1 MRISTS
7 MVFNQGYVGIQG
19 NQYNL
24 TKLQEQLSAQ
34 KRVVVPSDDP
44 VASAQMLEVSQS
56 DGRTNQFVKN
66 GDTVESTLAIS
77 ETSLS
82 SANDLLSNLKT
93 LAIQAGNASL
103 DNSQLTMIQ
112 SEVKERFQQL
122 LSYANAT
129 DGRGN
134 YLYGGNA
141 IDNPP
146 FVADS
151 SLNVTYNGDT
161 GRRDVQISDA
171 RQVPITEVGS
181 AVYGDAISNT
191 AVFDNVRDLYN
202 LLGQNPRPATYTTQ
216 LNTIM
221 SGLDS
226 AQVRLSTTEASI
238 GSRRSEN
245 ETLQS
250 VGQDLDVQYQTRLSN
265 LDGLDLA
272 KTISDFTLAQTALQ
286 YSQLTFQKVSS
297 LSLFNYLS

>member
-7 MVFNQGYVGIQG
+7 MVFNQGYSGIQG

-24 TKLQEQLSAQ
+24 AKLQEQLSTQ

-82 SANDLLSNLKT
+82 SANDLISNLKS

-112 SEVKERFQQL
+112 AEVKERFQQL

-146 FVADS
+146 FVTDS

-181 AVYGDAISNT
+181 AVYGDANSNT
-191 AVFDNVRDLYN
+191 AVFDNLRDLYN
-202 LLGQNPRPATYTTQ
+202 LLGQNPSPANYTTQ
-216 LNTIM
+216 LNSIM
-221 SGLDS
+221 SGLDA

-286 YSQLTFQKVSS
+286 YSQLTFQKVSG

>member
-7 MVFNQGYVGIQG
+7 MVFTQGYTGIQG
-19 NQYNL
+19 NQYTLN
-24 TKLQEQLSAQ
+24 KLQEQLSTQ

-56 DGRTNQFVKN
+56 EGRNLQFVKN

-77 ETSLS
+77 ETSLT
-82 SANDLLSNLKT
+82 SANDLLSDMKS
-93 LAIQAGNASL
+93 LAIQAGNAAL
-103 DNSQLTMIQ
+103 DSSQLQMIQ
-112 SEVKERFQQL
+112 TEVKERFGQL
-122 LSYANAT
+122 VSYANAT
-129 DGRGN
+129 DGRGS

-141 IDNPP
+141 IDSAP

-151 SLNVTYNGDT
+151 SLNVTYTGDT
-161 GRRDVQISDA
+161 GRRDVQISAA

-181 AVYGDAISNT
+181 AVYGNASSDT
-191 AVFDNVRDLYN
+191 AVFDTVRNFYN
-202 LLGQNPRPATYTTQ
+202 LLGQNPKPADFSTQ
-216 LNTIM
+216 LSSVL
-221 SGLDS
+221 SGLDA
-226 AQVRLSTTEASI
+226 AQVNLSTVQASI

-250 VGQDLDVQYQTRLSN
+250 VGQDLDVQYKTRLSN
-265 LDGLDLA
+265 LDDLDLP

-286 YSQLTFQKVSS
+286 YSQLTFQKVSG

>member
-1 MRISTS
+1 
-7 MVFNQGYVGIQG
+7 MVFNQGYTGIQG
-19 NQYNL
+19 NQNNL
-24 TKLQEQLSAQ
+24 NKLQQQLSTQ

-56 DGRTNQFVKN
+56 DGRNNQFVKN

-82 SANDLLSNLKT
+82 SANDLISNLKS

-112 SEVKERFQQL
+112 TEVKERFQQL

-141 IDNPP
+141 IDNAP

-161 GRRDVQISDA
+161 GRRDVQISEA

-181 AVYGDAISNT
+181 TVYGDANSNT
-191 AVFDNVRDLYN
+191 AVFDNLRDLYN
-202 LLGQNPRPATYTTQ
+202 LLGQNPKPATYTTQ

-221 SGLDS
+221 SGLDA

-250 VGQDLDVQYQTRLSN
+250 VGQALDVQYQSRISN
-265 LDGLDLA
+265 LDDLDLA
-272 KTISDFTLAQTALQ
+272 KTISDFSLAQTALQ

-297 LSLFNYLS
+297 LSLFNYIS

>member
-7 MVFNQGYVGIQG
+7 MVFTQGYTGIQG
-19 NQYNL
+19 NQYTLN
-24 TKLQEQLSAQ
+24 KLQEQLSTQ

-56 DGRTNQFVKN
+56 DGRNNQFVKN

-82 SANDLLSNLKT
+82 SANDLISNLKS

-103 DNSQLTMIQ
+103 DNTQLTMIQ

-151 SLNVTYNGDT
+151 SLNVAYNGDT

-181 AVYGDAISNT
+181 VVYGDTNSKT
-191 AVFDNVRDLYN
+191 AVFDNLRDFYN

-221 SGLDS
+221 SGLDA

-250 VGQDLDVQYQTRLSN
+250 VGQNLDVQYQTRLSN

-286 YSQLTFQKVSS
+286 YSQLTFQKVSG

>member
-286 YSQLTFQKVSS
+286 YSQLTFQKVSG